1 MGSDITV
8 LVFGPLRERIGV
20 PELHATGE
28 TVAAVWDSVAR
39 RHGLGAVPDGVR
51 AARNL
56 EYCAWDAPVSPG
68 DVVAFLPPVA
78 GGSGADVDDR
88 VEVALTAS
96 PIDVAAATDIA
107 GDADGAVAVFIGRVR
122 DHSDSHHVT
131 RVEYEAYAPMA
142 ESETRRIASVLVA
155 DGGIS
160 RIRIT
165 QRTGSLAIGE
175 PSIVIA
181 VAGPH
186 RAAALAACAAAIDMV
201 KQSVPIWKREHRD
214 DGAHW
219 VDARHGDGDA
229 SHQ

>member
-1 MGSDITV
+1 MGGDVTV
-8 LVFGPLRERIGV
+8 LVFGPLRERIGI
-20 PELHATGE
+20 PELRATGD
-28 TVAAVWDSVAR
+28 TVAAVWESVAR
-39 RHGLGAVPDGVR
+39 THGLGAVPDGVR

-56 EYCAWDAPVSPG
+56 EYCAWDSPVSTG

-78 GGSGADVDDR
+78 GGSGAGVDDR
-88 VEVALTAS
+88 VEIALTAS
-96 PIDVAAATDIA
+96 PIDVTAATDIA
-107 GDADGAVAVFIGRVR
+107 GDGDGAVAVFIGRVR
-122 DHSDSHHVT
+122 DQSDGHHVT

-142 ESETRRIASVLVA
+142 ESETRRIASVLA
-155 DGGIS
+155 EGGGIS

-165 QRTGSLAIGE
+165 QRTGSLAVGE

-186 RAAALAACAAAIDMV
+186 RAAALAACTAAIDMI
-201 KQSVPIWKREHRD
+201 KESVPMWKREHRD

-219 VDARHGDGDA
+219 VDARHRDGDE